1 MGFWRWEKPISTNRV
16 TGRFLLLSQEK
27 RKPMPI
33 APGSSPRTATAPT
46 TLETAAKDYRDLVTA
61 ISTKRHII
69 SGSQHGSIL
78 FQVVGG
84 RVLKSAMLATFGDVA
99 YRFSDNYVEQTAPSI
114 TLHMDLATE
123 EDLLNARAM
132 APAQAGSID
141 ILLRTLR
148 EGEQPEKPL
157 KIEITNI
164 DALKSPKI
172 IQISRDDSG
181 KMQSATVLDAQG

>member
-1 MGFWRWEKPISTNRV
+1 
-16 TGRFLLLSQEK
+16 
-27 RKPMPI
+27 
-33 APGSSPRTATAPT
+33 
-46 TLETAAKDYRDLVTA
+46 
-61 ISTKRHII
+61 
-69 SGSQHGSIL
+69 
-78 FQVVGG
+78 
-84 RVLKSAMLATFGDVA
+84 
-99 YRFSDNYVEQTAPSI
+99 
-114 TLHMDLATE
+114 
-123 EDLLNARAM
+123 M